1 VVWRAV
7 RALSFSPLIDPPLE
21 ETRRRKESGSVCRND
36 TTTLDE
42 VTIEPD
48 EEPPVETVPVTMA

>member
-1 VVWRAV
+1 VVRD
-7 RALSFSPLIDPPLE
+7 LSFSPLIDPPLE
-21 ETRRRKESGSVCRND
+21 ETRRRKESGKVCRND